1 MLHSNTLSALSS
13 CTSGESD
20 SYFRFGDTCYVISGD
35 QCTWFVARMRCHAKG
50 GDLVRIRSRD
60 EFDLLVSQLI
70 ALKYWIGLRAL
81 PWIWSDGNYR
91 ASSYTPNQLEN
102 NLKMYLCVYLWV
114 CACMYHCMCICVC
127 LYMSWCVLVCLRIR
141 VIIGSL
147 SVERFWSSFQCR
159 PTSSER
165 VSKKGMSSGRK
176 DGWREGC
183 WGNRERGTIIME
195 ITLNNCLI
203 PI

>member
-1 MLHSNTLSALSS
+1 MLIAQYLLALSASYNEEFVLHSNTLSALSS

-91 ASSYTPNQLEN
+91 ASSCTLT
-102 NLKMYLCVYLWV
+102 
-114 CACMYHCMCICVC
+114 
-127 LYMSWCVLVCLRIR
+127 SWK
-141 VIIGSL
+141 
-147 SVERFWSSFQCR
+147 
-159 PTSSER
+159 T
-165 VSKKGMSSGRK
+165 
-176 DGWREGC
+176 
-183 WGNRERGTIIME
+183 T
-195 ITLNNCLI
+195 
-203 PI
+203 